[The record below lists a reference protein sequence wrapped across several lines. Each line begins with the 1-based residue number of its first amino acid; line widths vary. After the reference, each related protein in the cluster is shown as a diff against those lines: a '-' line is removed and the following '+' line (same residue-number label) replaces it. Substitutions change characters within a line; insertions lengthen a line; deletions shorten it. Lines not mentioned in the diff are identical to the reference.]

1 MIRIHSVILDTG
13 MVSVNR
19 QIPVGLR
26 IRWLKYIQ
34 GGAIIIIISCQ
45 YLERTYSLN
54 SADINESFRKLK
66 LHIRI

>member
-26 IRWLKYIQ
+26 TRWLKYIQ
-34 GGAIIIIISCQ
+34 GGAIIIISYQ

-66 LHIRI
+66 IHIRI

>member
-1 MIRIHSVILDTG
+1 

-34 GGAIIIIISCQ
+34 GGAIIIISYQ

>member
-34 GGAIIIIISCQ
+34 GGAIIIISYQ

>member
-34 GGAIIIIISCQ
+34 GGPIIIISYQ

>member
-34 GGAIIIIISCQ
+34 GGAIIITSYQ